1 MSDKYTITR
10 EYNYLITILDR
21 RGNRLQFRDITGKDL
36 EFLERYFSEG
46 EKQIVYEDLVGIIEH
61 VSTRPELIRKLVPR
75 VVKEIFDILS
85 KEIFCNFMPKFK
97 FLEVCYYLQNNSF
110 VALDFFESQP
120 MTKVMA
126 MIQIHQSEIE
136 NINKSRSQS
145 S

>member
-1 MSDKYTITR
+1 MSDKYTVTR

-85 KEIFCNFMPKFK
+85 KEVFCNFMPKFK
-97 FLEVCYYLQNNSF
+97 FLEVCYYLQSNSF

>member
-46 EKQIVYEDLVGIIEH
+46 EKQIVYEDLVGIIEY

>member
-75 VVKEIFDILS
+75 VVKEIFDMLS